1 MSVAQAEAREL
12 ELEDQSGLWRD
23 AFDRLR
29 RNPGAIA
36 GTVIIAGFAAIALLA
51 PALAPHGPNEQVGGL
66 AAVPPGPSTDFP
78 LGLDQQGRDVLSRI
92 IFGARLSLLVGVVSA
107 GVGLSLGLVLGSLA
121 GYFGR
126 WIDSI
131 IMRVMDLMLAVPQFL
146 LALAIV
152 TALGPGLIQIMF
164 AVGVANVPQF
174 ARLLRGGILAQRE
187 SDYVLAARSLGA
199 PGRRLLLAHI
209 LPNSVAPV
217 IVQGTLAMATAIIDV
232 AGLSFLGLGPAD
244 PGLTE
249 WGKMVAENAGRLES
263 APHLVLFPGFAI
275 VISVLGL
282 NLVGDGLRE
291 ALDPKLKN

>member
-1 MSVAQAEAREL
+1 VSVAEAEAAEL
-12 ELEDQSGLWRD
+12 SLEDQSGLWRD
-23 AFDRLR
+23 AFERLR

-36 GTVIIAGFAAIALLA
+36 GALIIVAFAAVAVFA
-51 PALAPHGPNEQVGGL
+51 PALAPHGPNQQVGRL
-66 AAVPPGPSTDFP
+66 AAVPPGPSAEFP

-107 GVGLSLGLVLGSLA
+107 GVGLTIGMVLGSVA

-126 WIDSI
+126 WVDTAV
-131 IMRVMDLMLAVPQFL
+131 MRTMDLMLAVPQFL

-152 TALGPGLIQIMF
+152 TALGPGLVQIMV
-164 AVGVANVPQF
+164 AVGIANVPQF
-174 ARLLRGGILAQRE
+174 ARLLRGSILAQRE
-187 SDYVLAARSLGA
+187 ADYVLAARSLGA

-209 LPNSVAPV
+209 LPNSIAPV

-244 PGLTE
+244 PRLTE

-282 NLVGDGLRE
+282 NLIGDGLRE
-291 ALDPKLKN
+291 ALDPKLKS

>member
-1 MSVAQAEAREL
+1 MSVAQAEAAEL
-12 ELEDQSGLWRD
+12 QLEDQSGLWRD

-29 RNPGAIA
+29 RNPGAIT
-36 GTVIIAGFAAIALLA
+36 GVVIIAGFAAVALLA
-51 PALAPHGPNEQVGGL
+51 PALAPHGPNQQVGGL
-66 AAVPPGPSTDFP
+66 AAVPPGPSADFP
-78 LGLDQQGRDVLSRI
+78 LGLDQQGRDVLSRV

-107 GVGLSLGLVLGSLA
+107 GVGLSVGLVLGSLA

-126 WIDSI
+126 WIDSLV
-131 IMRVMDLMLAVPQFL
+131 MRVMDLMLAVPQFL

-152 TALGPGLIQIMF
+152 TALGPGLVQIMF
-164 AVGVANVPQF
+164 AVGIANVPQF
-174 ARLLRGGILAQRE
+174 ARLLRGSILAQRE

-199 PGRRLLLAHI
+199 PGRRLLMTHI
-209 LPNSVAPV
+209 LPNSIAPV

-244 PGLTE
+244 PRLME

-282 NLVGDGLRE
+282 NLIGDGLRE